1 MKNISKT
8 ILAVFATGLISCAL
22 FTQQAQAIPITGGI
36 SMAGGFMTD
45 TGDVDTAH
53 AFTSFSN
60 VVTTTGSGSYLSVP
74 PTTHVTMTP
83 FTFLPTFSGPLTLW
97 SLVFG
102 GATYSFDLNVL
113 TSVSQPGDDTLTLRG
128 TGILMISGG
137 TYDPTPGAW
146 LMTANQGGGT
156 FSFSSSTSAVPD
168 GGTTVALLGIALAGI
183 EGARRMFRAAR
194 KS

>member
-36 SMAGGFMTD
+36 SMAGGFTTD
-45 TGDVDTAH
+45 TGDVDTAT
-53 AFTSFSN
+53 AFTSFTN

-74 PTTHVTMTP
+74 PTTSVTMTP
-83 FTFLPTFSGPLTLW
+83 FSFNPFSGPVTPLW
-97 SLVFG
+97 SFVFG

-113 TSVSQPGDDTLTLRG
+113 TSVSQPGDDTLTIRG

-137 TYDPTPGAW
+137 TYDLTPGAW
-146 LMTANQGGGT
+146 LFTGNQGGGT
-156 FSFSSSTSAVPD
+156 FAFSSSTSAVPD

-183 EGARRMFRAAR
+183 EGARRMFRAR
-194 KS
+194 KA